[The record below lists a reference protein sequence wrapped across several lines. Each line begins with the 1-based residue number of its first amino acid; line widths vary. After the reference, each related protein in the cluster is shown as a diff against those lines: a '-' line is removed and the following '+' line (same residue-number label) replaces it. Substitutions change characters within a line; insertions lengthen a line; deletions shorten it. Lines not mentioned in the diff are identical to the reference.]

1 MGKAKQ
7 YLRLSLTAFVLAVA
21 VGLQVFYVSSN
32 GAVRPG
38 GG

>member
-7 YLRLSLTAFVLAVA
+7 YLRMSLAVFVLAVA
-21 VGLQVFYVSSN
+21 VGLQVLYVSSN
-32 GAVRPG
+32 GAVLPG